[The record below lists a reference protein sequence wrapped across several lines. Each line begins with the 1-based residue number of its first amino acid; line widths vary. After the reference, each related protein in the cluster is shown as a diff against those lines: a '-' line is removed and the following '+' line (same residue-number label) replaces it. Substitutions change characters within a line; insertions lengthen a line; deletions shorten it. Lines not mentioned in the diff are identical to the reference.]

1 MPKPDDINS
10 WDELAKLATPKLKDL
25 AREDTP
31 QLAVAAMGKDELVE
45 ALAQVYGFD
54 KPQKAK
60 NQGVIK
66 KLKAQAKTVKQERDT
81 ILAQPPAQR
90 DRKKLAGARQQIR
103 KLKRQMRRQA
113 RVS

>member
-1 MPKPDDINS
+1 MAKPDDINS

-31 QLAVAAMGKDELVE
+31 LLAVAAMEKDDLVV
-45 ALAQVYGFD
+45 ALAKLYGFE

-66 KLKAQAKTVKQERDT
+66 KLKAQAKTVKQERDV
-81 ILAQPPAQR
+81 ILAKPPAER
-90 DRKKLAGARQQIR
+90 DKKKLAGARQQIR

-113 RVS
+113 RVG